1 VQNVSFVQHFGFRQ
15 QQLELGRNSARPTW
29 CFTNEFSSL
38 YHFHHTLWHDCLSC
52 FYCAYGSYKE
62 LCDEVG
68 VQTPHSAFV
77 VEILM
82 YWRSRLQMVEQ
93 FEDRVEDR
101 LVEMEEKLQAVSEK
115 ATQMA
120 RTLES
125 ERTTIMNNQV
135 STKAYAPPSR
145 N

>member
-1 VQNVSFVQHFGFRQ
+1 MWPLSSILASGSNRASSTVTVPDNLCASPVHSLVSI
-15 QQLELGRNSARPTW
+15 T
-29 CFTNEFSSL
+29 
-38 YHFHHTLWHDCLSC
+38 FHHAHSHDCLSC
-52 FYCAYGSYKE
+52 FYCAYESYKE

-68 VQTPHSAFV
+68 VQTLHAAFV

-115 ATQMA
+115 ATQIA

-125 ERTTIMNNQV
+125 ERTTKQ
-135 STKAYAPPSR
+135 YAPPSR
-145 N
+145 KHSEK